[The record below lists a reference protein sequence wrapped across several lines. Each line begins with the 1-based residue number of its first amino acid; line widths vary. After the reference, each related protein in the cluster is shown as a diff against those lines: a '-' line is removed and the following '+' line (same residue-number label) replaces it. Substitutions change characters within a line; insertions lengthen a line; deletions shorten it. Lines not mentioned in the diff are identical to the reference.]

1 MRSLFAKVF
10 LTHLITLLV
19 ALLTVGVLL
28 STALHSLYVQLT
40 KRQLLAVAQD
50 MATELAPVL
59 NDPERAAEVDDLVR
73 LMEASSRTRIRVVRS
88 QEDEGPG
95 AEQVSP
101 GEADIARGLVL
112 PCGEDM
118 LVAQVSV
125 PGNHGSLC
133 VRASLATTVEA
144 TVSQLRRLILLAGG
158 VAVLVSLLVALGLSE
173 RISGPLRS
181 MRRLAGRMADGDF
194 SHRLNI
200 RSADEIGA
208 LGHSFD
214 SLADSLQ
221 ATLARLQTE
230 QSRLRSILASVAEG
244 IIAVN
249 SAGKATLINPQAV
262 SLLGID
268 QSETVEMSIS
278 GLGLPEGVT
287 REFARCLEK
296 SELCAVEFALENPHR
311 DLVLQVAPVRS
322 SEEERWGAVAVLRD
336 VTEARHLDRMRRR
349 FVSDAS
355 HEIRTPLTAIGG
367 FAAAI
372 ADGTAA
378 TPEEQARSA
387 ALIVRDVGRLDRLVR
402 DLLDLSRIESGIE
415 RSSRVEIDVRE
426 LVGEAVESLESQIRK
441 RGLTVALDL
450 PSDLPLVRAHPDRI
464 RQVLVNLVSN
474 AVRFNREDGQISL
487 VARRGDGSIRVEVG
501 DTGQGIPPEELPHCW
516 ERFHRADT
524 SRSRQEGGTG
534 LGLAI
539 VRSIIEA
546 HGGTVFARSVVGE
559 GSTFGF
565 TLPID

>member
-1 MRSLFAKVF
+1 MRGLFAKVF
-10 LTHLITLLV
+10 LTHVITLLV

-28 STALHSLYVQLT
+28 STALRSLHIELA
-40 KRQLLAVAQD
+40 KRHLLVVAQD

-59 NDPERAAEVDDLVR
+59 SDPDRAAEVDALVR
-73 LMEASSRTRIRVVRS
+73 LMEASSHTRIRVVRNR
-88 QEDEGPG
+88 EEEGPG
-95 AEQVSP
+95 AQQVNP
-101 GEADIARGLVL
+101 GEVDVARGLVL

-118 LVAQVSV
+118 LVAHVSV
-125 PGNHGSLC
+125 PGPHGWLC

-144 TVSQLRRLILLAGG
+144 TVSHLRRLILLAGG
-158 VAVLVSLLVALGLSE
+158 VAVAVSLLVALGLSE
-173 RISGPLRS
+173 RISGPLRN
-181 MRRLAGRMADGDF
+181 MRKLAGRMADGDF
-194 SHRLNI
+194 GHRLNI
-200 RSADEIGA
+200 RRADEIGA
-208 LGHSFD
+208 LGNSFD

-230 QSRLRSILASVAEG
+230 QSRLRGILASVAEG

-249 SAGKATLINPQAV
+249 SVGKATLINPQAV

-278 GLGLPEGVT
+278 DLGLPEGVA
-287 REFARCLEK
+287 REFARSLEK
-296 SELCAVEFALENPHR
+296 SELYTAEFALEDPQR

-322 SEEERWGAVAVLRD
+322 AGEQRWGAVAVLRD
-336 VTEARHLDRMRRR
+336 VTETRRLDRMRRR

-378 TPEEQARSA
+378 TPQEQARSA
-387 ALIVRDVGRLDRLVR
+387 ALIVREVGRLDRLVG

-415 RSSRVEIDVRE
+415 RSSRVEIDVKE
-426 LVGEAVESLESQIRK
+426 LVDEAVESLESRIRE
-441 RGLTVALDL
+441 RNLRLTLDL
-450 PSDLPLVRAHPDRI
+450 PSDLPQTRADPDNI
-464 RQVLVNLVSN
+464 RRVLINLISN
-474 AVRFNREDGQISL
+474 AVRFNRQNGQISI
-487 VARRGDGSIRVEVG
+487 VARRDEGFICMEVS
-501 DTGQGIPPEELPHCW
+501 DTGLGIPPEDLPLCW

-546 HGGTVFARSVVGE
+546 HGWTVFALSVVGE

-565 TLPID
+565 TLPTS

>member
-10 LTHLITLLV
+10 LTHVITLLV

-28 STALHSLYVQLT
+28 STALRSLYVELA
-40 KRQLLAVAQD
+40 KRHLFVVAQD

-59 NDPERAAEVDDLVR
+59 SDPERAAEVDGLVR
-73 LMEASSRTRIRVVRS
+73 LMEASSRTRIRLVRS
-88 QEDEGPG
+88 QEEEGPG
-95 AEQVSP
+95 AQQVSP
-101 GEADIARGLVL
+101 GEVDIARGLVL

-125 PGNHGSLC
+125 PGGHGWLC

-144 TVSQLRRLILLAGG
+144 TVSHLRRLILLAGA

-173 RISGPLRS
+173 RIAGPLRS
-181 MRRLAGRMADGDF
+181 MRKLAGRMADGDF

-200 RSADEIGA
+200 RRADEIGA

-221 ATLARLQTE
+221 ASLARLQTE
-230 QSRLRSILASVAEG
+230 QSRLRGILASVAEG
-244 IIAVN
+244 IIAVS

-278 GLGLPEGVT
+278 DLGLPEGVT
-287 REFARCLEK
+287 REFARCLEE
-296 SELCAVEFALENPHR
+296 SELCTAEFALENPHR

-322 SEEERWGAVAVLRD
+322 EGEQRWGAVAVLRD
-336 VTEARHLDRMRRR
+336 VTATRRLDRMRRR

-378 TPEEQARSA
+378 TPQEQARSA
-387 ALIVRDVGRLDRLVR
+387 ALIVREVGRLDRLVR

-415 RSSRVEIDVRE
+415 RSSRVGIDVKK
-426 LVGEAVESLESQIRK
+426 LVGEAVESLESRIQERNL
-441 RGLTVALDL
+441 RLTLDL
-450 PSDLPLVRAHPDRI
+450 PSDLSQTRADPDQI
-464 RQVLVNLVSN
+464 RRVLINLISN
-474 AVRFNREDGQISL
+474 AVRFNRQNGQISI
-487 VARRGDGSIRVEVG
+487 VARQEDGCIRVEVS
-501 DTGQGIPPEELPHCW
+501 DTGPGIPPEELPLCW
-516 ERFHRADT
+516 ERFHRADA
-524 SRSRQEGGTG
+524 SRSREEGGTG

-565 TLPID
+565 MLPIS

>member
-10 LTHLITLLV
+10 LTHVITLLV

-28 STALHSLYVQLT
+28 STALRSLYVELA
-40 KRQLLAVAQD
+40 KRHLLVVAQD

-59 NDPERAAEVDDLVR
+59 NDPERAAEVDGVVR
-73 LMEASSRTRIRVVRS
+73 VMAASSRTRIRLVRS
-88 QEDEGPG
+88 QEEEGPG
-95 AEQVSP
+95 AQQVSP
-101 GEADIARGLVL
+101 GEVDIARGLVL

-125 PGNHGSLC
+125 PGRQGWLC

-144 TVSQLRRLILLAGG
+144 TVSHLRRLILLAGG

-173 RISGPLRS
+173 RIAGPLRS
-181 MRRLAGRMADGDF
+181 MRKLAGRMADGDF

-200 RSADEIGA
+200 RRADEIGA

-221 ATLARLQTE
+221 ASLARLQTE
-230 QSRLRSILASVAEG
+230 QSRLRGILASVAEG
-244 IIAVN
+244 IVAVN

-262 SLLGID
+262 TLLGID

-278 GLGLPEGVT
+278 DLGLPEGVA
-287 REFARCLEK
+287 RKFAGCLEE
-296 SELCAVEFALENPHR
+296 SELCTAEFALENPHR
-311 DLVLQVAPVRS
+311 DLVLQVAPVRPGG
-322 SEEERWGAVAVLRD
+322 EQRWGAVAVLRD
-336 VTEARHLDRMRRR
+336 VTETRHLDRMRRR

-378 TPEEQARSA
+378 TAQEQARSA
-387 ALIVRDVGRLDRLVR
+387 ALIVREVDRLDRLVR

-415 RSSRVEIDVRE
+415 RSSRVGIDVKE
-426 LVGEAVESLESQIRK
+426 L
-441 RGLTVALDL
+441 
-450 PSDLPLVRAHPDRI
+450 
-464 RQVLVNLVSN
+464 
-474 AVRFNREDGQISL
+474 
-487 VARRGDGSIRVEVG
+487 
-501 DTGQGIPPEELPHCW
+501 
-516 ERFHRADT
+516 
-524 SRSRQEGGTG
+524 
-534 LGLAI
+534 
-539 VRSIIEA
+539 
-546 HGGTVFARSVVGE
+546 VGE

-565 TLPID
+565 TLPIKENPALR